1 MIPTVSRLTDCV
13 LPVAPKWQNTV
24 YESHD
29 LTIRSTME
37 LTERPEHKKRKAC
50 VFSAESSVLTV
61 ARKLGHSCYP
71 TAFPVRSMPAT
82 AQTWFLLSLAI

>member
-1 MIPTVSRLTDCV
+1 MVPTVVRLTDCV

-37 LTERPEHKKRKAC
+37 LTERPEHKKRKAH

-61 ARKLGHSCYP
+61 VKKTGTQL
-71 TAFPVRSMPAT
+71 
-82 AQTWFLLSLAI
+82 